1 MDSDM
6 YEKLGPKLNWNILQ
20 VYFLAT
26 AEGQP
31 GSQHLFRL
39 AVDQTDSAPEC
50 LSCGHSEDERFKYVG

>member
-1 MDSDM
+1 MCEFWNI
-6 YEKLGPKLNWNILQ
+6 YVKLGLTLNFNLMQ

-39 AVDQTDSAPEC
+39 AVDQTGSAPEC
-50 LSCGHSEDERFKYVG
+50 LSCGHSEDERFK

>member
-1 MDSDM
+1 M
-6 YEKLGPKLNWNILQ
+6 Q

-39 AVDQTDSAPEC
+39 AVDQTGSAPEC
-50 LSCGHSEDERFKYVG
+50 LSCGHSEDERFK